1 MLFQFPPRE
10 VREGAKNTEALHLQP
25 WPPGEGLCLPLQG
38 GGLGG
43 PAVVRREVTGEVECS
58 ESYSESALYRENER
72 GRCASWT
79 PGFSWE
85 ER

>member
-1 MLFQFPPRE
+1 M
-10 VREGAKNTEALHLQP
+10 VG
-25 WPPGEGLCLPLQG
+25 
-38 GGLGG
+38 
-43 PAVVRREVTGEVECS
+43 REVTGEVECS
-58 ESYSESALYRENER
+58 KSYSKSALYRENER